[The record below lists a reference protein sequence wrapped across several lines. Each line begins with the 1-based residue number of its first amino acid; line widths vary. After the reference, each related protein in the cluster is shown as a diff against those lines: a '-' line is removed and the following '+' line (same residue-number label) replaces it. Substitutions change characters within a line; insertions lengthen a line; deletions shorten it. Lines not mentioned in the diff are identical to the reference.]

1 MRVTKALAALVHG
14 VRAPSRIQEVTT
26 EAAMAVFAIAVFLVA
41 FANTWSAIT
50 EQGNQALVA
59 ESAKLLPAATMPLPG
74 GSSVP
79 AVDLSLP
86 QRQFTQILGGALQKT
101 IVPYVV
107 MALAAMIFLRFA
119 ANAQVG
125 YLQCLAAI
133 SATALIDVIGIVI
146 STLMHLGFETT
157 RAGLHAG
164 VFIDPI
170 SHPMWFLWLQ
180 SFSIATLWQFVA
192 SCIGLVTWSGLHWR
206 YGVVVGGVVWI
217 VTRLVLG
224 GFALMAWIVSLGAK

>member
-41 FANTWSAIT
+41 FANTWSAII
-50 EQGNQALVA
+50 EQGNPALVA
-59 ESAKLLPAATMPLPG
+59 ESARLLPTATLPG

-79 AVDLSLP
+79 NVDLSLP
-86 QRQFTQILGGALQKT
+86 QRQFTQVLGGALQKT

-125 YLQCLAAI
+125 FLQCLAAV
-133 SATALIDVIGIVI
+133 SATALIDVLGIVV
-146 STLMHLGFETT
+146 STGMHLGFETT

-164 VFIDPI
+164 VFLDPI
-170 SHPMWFLWLQ
+170 RHPMWFLWLQ
-180 SFSIATLWQFVA
+180 SFSVATLWQFLA
-192 SCIGLVTWSGLHWR
+192 ACIGLVTWTGLHWR
-206 YGVVVGGVVWI
+206 YGVVIGGVVWI
-217 VTRLVLG
+217 TTRVILG
-224 GFALMAWIVSLGAK
+224 GFALLAWIVSLGAK